1 MKIKSQQFKK
11 QASRALDDEN
21 LQAALQRAKSGFIDK
36 RRKALD
42 ALPEFEQLR
51 DTAKGIKEHSLSYLD
66 FYLSEFEKQVEKQNG
81 HVHWASDAKTACE
94 QIVDICQRADAKK
107 IIKGKSM
114 VGEEIALNEAL
125 EAAKFQVVETD
136 LGEYI
141 IQLAE
146 EPPSHIIAPA
156 VHKTRKEISDL
167 FYKHHQ
173 QHGFEKLDKVSELVD
188 SARQVLRNDF
198 VSADVG
204 ITGANFLIAETGSIV
219 LVTNEGNGDLASHLP
234 RVHIVVTSI
243 EKVIPSLED
252 ANVFLRLLARSATGQ
267 TLSTYTSF
275 ITGAKREADLDGAN
289 EFHVVL
295 LDNGRSS
302 VLGSSHEDMLH
313 CIRCGA
319 CMNHCPVYSNVGGHA
334 YGWVYPGPM
343 GSVLTPLLCSI
354 EEASSLP
361 NASTLCGRCEEV
373 CPMKIPLPKLLREHR
388 FNEFDKKLQPKMQS
402 WALKLWGYMATHPS
416 MYRFMVNKKIR
427 ILKLLSRN
435 GWLKRAPMSKAWTQ
449 SRDILAPEGQSFISQ
464 YQKRNS
470 S

>member
-1 MKIKSQQFKK
+1 MKIKSQQFKQ
-11 QASRALDDEN
+11 QASHALNNEN
-21 LQAALQRAKSGFIDK
+21 LQTALKKAKSGFIDK
-36 RRKALD
+36 RRKALE
-42 ALPEFEQLR
+42 ALPEFEPLR
-51 DTAKGIKEHSLSYLD
+51 KTAKEIKQHTLSYLD
-66 FYLSEFEKQVEKQNG
+66 FYLSAFEKQVEKHNG
-81 HVHWASDAKTACE
+81 QVHWASDAKMACE
-94 QIVDICQRADAKK
+94 KIVQICQQANAKK

-125 EAAKFQVVETD
+125 ETAQFEVIETD

-141 IQLAE
+141 IQLAN

-156 VHKTRKEISDL
+156 VHKTREEISEL

-173 QHGFEKLDKVSELVD
+173 QHGFDKLEQVSELVD
-188 SARQVLRNDF
+188 SARHILREQF
-198 VSADVG
+198 TSADVG

-219 LVTNEGNGDLASHLP
+219 LVTNEGNGDLTSHLP
-234 RVHIVVTSI
+234 KVHIVITSI
-243 EKVIPSLED
+243 EKVVPTLED
-252 ANVFLRLLARSATGQ
+252 VNVFLRLLGRSATGQ

-275 ITGAKREADLDGAN
+275 ITGAKRETDLDGAD

-302 VLGSSHEDMLH
+302 VLHSEYADMLR

-319 CMNHCPVYSNVGGHA
+319 CMNHCPVYSNIGGHA

-354 EEASSLP
+354 EQAANLP

-373 CPMKIPLPKLLREHR
+373 CPMSIPLPTLLRQHR
-388 FNEFDKKLQPKMQS
+388 FQEFDKKLQPFSQR
-402 WALKLWGYMATHPS
+402 WALKLWAYLATHPTL
-416 MYRFMVNKKIR
+416 YRFMVNKK
-427 ILKLLSRN
+427 LWFLNLFSRN
-435 GWLKRAPMSKAWTQ
+435 GWIKRAPMSKAWTQ

-464 YQKRNS
+464 YKKRM
-470 S
+470 

>member
-1 MKIKSQQFKK
+1 MEIKSQQFKK
-11 QASRALDDEN
+11 QASKALNNEN
-21 LQAALQRAKSGFIDK
+21 LQVALGRAKSGFIDK

-51 DTAKGIKEHSLSYLD
+51 ETAKGIKQHSLSYLD
-66 FYLSEFEKQVEKQNG
+66 YYLSQFESQVEKQNG
-81 HVHWASDAKTACE
+81 RVHWASDSKTACE
-94 QIVDICQRADAKK
+94 QIVGICQRANAKK

-125 EAAKFQVVETD
+125 EKAEFEVTETD

-156 VHKTRKEISDL
+156 VHKTRGEISDL
-167 FYKHHQ
+167 FYDHHKK
-173 QHGFEKLDKVSELVD
+173 HGFDKLDKVSELVD
-188 SARQVLRNDF
+188 SARQIMREQF

-204 ITGANFLIAETGSIV
+204 ITGANFLVAETGSIV
-219 LVTNEGNGDLASHLP
+219 LVTNEGNGDLTSHLP

-243 EKVIPSLED
+243 EKVIPTLED
-252 ANVFLRLLARSATGQ
+252 ANVFLRLLGRSATGQ

-275 ITGAKREADLDGAN
+275 ITGAKRNADLDGAG

-302 VLGSSHEDMLH
+302 VLGSPFEDMLR

-319 CMNHCPVYSNVGGHA
+319 CMNHCPVYGNVGGHA

-343 GSVLTPLLCSI
+343 GSVLTPLLRTI
-354 EEASSLP
+354 EEASALP
-361 NASTLCGRCEEV
+361 NASTFCGRCEEV
-373 CPMKIPLPKLLREHR
+373 CPMKIPLPKLLRLHR
-388 FNEFDKKLQPKMQS
+388 MQEFDKNLQPSMQHWS
-402 WALKLWGYMATHPS
+402 LKIWGYLATHPS
-416 MYRFMVNKKIR
+416 LYRFLINMQTR
-427 ILKLLSRN
+427 MLKLLSRK
-435 GWLKRAPMSKAWTQ
+435 GWLKRAPMGKGWTQ

-464 YQKRNS
+464 YQKKMNS
-470 S
+470 